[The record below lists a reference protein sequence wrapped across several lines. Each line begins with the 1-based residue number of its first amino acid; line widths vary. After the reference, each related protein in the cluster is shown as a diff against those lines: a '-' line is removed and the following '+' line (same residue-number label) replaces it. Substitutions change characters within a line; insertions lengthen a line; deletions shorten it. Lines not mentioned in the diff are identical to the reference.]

1 MTTFTDEEL
10 AALLEKATDLHP
22 DTVADLIREVQALR
36 AKVKEQQEAL
46 DEWYPPRVGER
57 EGARD

>member
-22 DTVADLIREVQALR
+22 DTVADLIREVQELR

-46 DEWYPPRVGER
+46 DDAQQAAWER
-57 EGARD
+57 EEARD